1 MNNKPENTT
10 EEPADLQTLQ
20 ELLGYRF
27 RDPSLLTLA
36 LTHSSYGNE
45 QNDHRD
51 NERLEFLGDS
61 VLGFITAEYL
71 FRKFSRQP
79 EGELTRRRAN
89 AVCERTL
96 AEFAR
101 QIRLGDYLR
110 LGKGERHSGGAERP
124 SILSDAFESV
134 IAAIY
139 LDGGLEEAKRFVL
152 RFVPSAD
159 EKPVMDADYKTLL
172 QEVIQKNPDEHLTYL
187 LAAERGPDHNK
198 TFTVEVYLNSNKI
211 GTGEGHSKKKAE
223 QAAAREA
230 LALMGIH
237 A

>member
-1 MNNKPENTT
+1 MKEL
-10 EEPADLQTLQ
+10 EER
-20 ELLGYRF
+20 LGYRF
-27 RDPSLLTLA
+27 RDRTLLTLA

-45 QNDHRD
+45 QGDHRD

-71 FRKFSRQP
+71 YQTFDSRP
-79 EGELTRRRAN
+79 EGELTKRRAN
-89 AVCERTL
+89 AVCEKTL
-96 AEFAR
+96 AEYAR
-101 QIRLGDYLR
+101 EIRLGDYLR
-110 LGKGERHSGGAERP
+110 LGKGEQRTGGAQRP

-139 LDGGLEEAKRFVL
+139 LDGGMEEAKRFVL
-152 RFVPSAD
+152 RFVSAA
-159 EKPVMDADYKTLL
+159 EAEGQAVTDYKTLL
-172 QEVIQKNPDEHLTYL
+172 QEVIQKNPDEHLSYV
-187 LAAERGPDHNK
+187 LAAERGPAHDK
-198 TFTVEVYLNSNKI
+198 VFTVEVYLNSNKI

-223 QAAAREA
+223 QAAACEA